1 MKRFVLY
8 TLFLLFSFACERAP
22 IDELEPN
29 TPDSEEMVD
38 VVLRFGAT
46 GHIITDVDTSIT
58 RGTMPNVA
66 DESKVYNIYVYVFNS
81 AGRKIYGHYFDLNDS
96 ERTFTS
102 ESALKSSDKDGWYVH
117 QAATGNQD
125 TWGLIKF
132 KTSKAENCTIFA
144 ITNIDSRMVNVSAE
158 KLGLVQTQ
166 GDLLKMTATL
176 NHDFVERTGYFPMT
190 GYLTGVNTS
199 TINHTSST
207 APEHSLPLTRI
218 DAKVVFKIKT
228 DNDKIDRLEI
238 KNWQLFNVS
247 RCTYVMSRAAREDLG
262 GSDVPKGDSDMSGY
276 FNTSLQPYETATIED
291 GKEVVGFSCYLLDNA
306 KEPKKKPLKYHDR
319 QRQLK
324 NSDGTNGAW
333 EYANDNSTYVLI
345 NATVI
350 MKTEYDFDGDGDI
363 EGAETGAILNADV
376 QYIVHLGDFSKDPAD
391 FNTLRNNVYTY
402 TITVNGVNQVKVEVD
417 TSNDATPGAYEE
429 NQPGATGEVTVSLQ
443 EIFEADAHYETRVIT
458 FNEKYIKE
466 SNEDMTWYVRTPFCK
481 DRNEPSYDAYG
492 TPITTGLDFRWV
504 EFRLNKTSEGYYVAN
519 RRKYRPHPYARRY
532 VKGNPDGEP
541 FANAAPNVFPGVI
554 EGGEYNG
561 TGYVDELVEFLR
573 AQKRLCKYD
582 GDGDFDYDAS
592 KANGCLFDKNGDLK
606 VTAFINEYYYERH
619 PISGEWIDQDNSLW
633 RRVLTLDEPRVM
645 SILSDTRTSVDQES
659 KVVGAAYSIRQKSIQ
674 SVYNHTN
681 PNLTSAWGTE
691 HRDESSAEHVS
702 GGMYYAT
709 DNHSN
714 LGSRDSGN
722 NDPYNGRLN
731 TLKEWGLVNND
742 SSFKTGQNWATYIN
756 PEATDDANVLQS
768 SYQKLRYACMT
779 RNRDNDGD
787 GKIDAD
793 EVRWYLASIQQLAGI
808 WMGSNGIQPTARLYT
823 RSASQQGADLAKH
836 NIWREHVISST
847 QCKKNGTVNPN
858 SNNPQ
863 LIWAEEGSSTGTL
876 AESYKYLS
884 NSSRLGSSWAGK
896 DVYSIRCLRNINMDG
911 EEGYAPT
918 AAPHDYVDVYTIEDG
933 EKTPVTSITTFSEE
947 SYIYFDLQYLNS
959 RSFRLPVGVSDSP
972 YEPSELVMANEKHSL
987 NNLSEAFVAT
997 NTQDG
1002 SYDKKDFTEVNEEVT
1017 DKMTDNPYCP
1027 KGYRL
1032 PNQRELTMMTIYA
1045 KDFMPSNI
1053 VMSRTT
1059 YSLGSTAL
1067 GGTGKDGTKDGY
1079 KFSTSQGGVITV
1091 NQGDAGASTRCV
1103 KDILPQNLP
1112 K

>member
-81 AGRKIYGHYFDLNDS
+81 AGKKIYGHYFDLNS
-96 ERTFTS
+96 RTYNS
-102 ESALKSSDKDGWYVH
+102 PSALASATEDGWYVN
-117 QAATGNQD
+117 QATSGNQD

-166 GDLLKMTATL
+166 DDLLNMTATL

-190 GYLTGVNTS
+190 GYLKGVNTS
-199 TINHTSST
+199 TD
-207 APEHSLPLTRI
+207 PDQSLPLTRI
-218 DAKVVFKIKT
+218 DAKVVFKIKKG
-228 DNDKIDRLEI
+228 NDAINKLEI

-247 RCTYVMSRAAREDLG
+247 RCTYVMSRDARKAFG
-262 GSDVPKGDSDMSGY
+262 RPPVDSDMSGY
-276 FNTSLQPYETATIED
+276 FNTNLQPYETATIEKEG
-291 GKEVVGFSCYLLDNA
+291 GKDVEVVGFSCYLLDNA
-306 KEPKKKPLKYHDR
+306 KTPKKNPTTYHDR

-350 MKTEYDFDGDGDI
+350 MNTEYDFDGNNKIDGT
-363 EGAETGAILNADV
+363 EENAILNADV
-376 QYIVHLGDFSKDPAD
+376 QYIVHLGDFSKDVKD

-402 TITVNGVNQVKVEVD
+402 TITVNGVEQVKVEVD
-417 TSNDATPGAYEE
+417 TSNDATPGVYDE

-481 DRNEPSYDAYG
+481 DRNEPSYDTYG

-504 EFRLNKTSEGYYVAN
+504 EFRLNKTEGNTNTYVN
-519 RRKYRPHPYARRY
+519 TKRKYRPHPYARRY

-541 FANAAPNVFPGVI
+541 YANAAPNLFPGNRVS
-554 EGGEYNG
+554 GEYDG

-573 AQKRLCKYD
+573 AQKELCVYTDGSYD
-582 GDGDFDYDAS
+582 YAKS
-592 KANGCLFDKNGDLK
+592 KANGCLFDSKGDLK

-691 HRDESSAEHVS
+691 HRDETSAEYIS
-702 GGMYYAT
+702 GGVYYWEE
-709 DNHSN
+709 HKSEQGYFSN
-714 LGSRDSGN
+714 EDRKN

-731 TLKEWGLVNND
+731 TLKEWGLVNDD
-742 SSFKTGQNWATYIN
+742 SSFKTGQNWETYFN
-756 PEATDDANVLQS
+756 FEVDDGTNMLRTTPTN
-768 SYQKLRYACMT
+768 YQKLRYACMT

-787 GKIDAD
+787 GIIDAD
-793 EVRWYLASIQQLAGI
+793 EIRWYLASIQQLAGI
-808 WMGSNGIQPTARLYT
+808 YMGSNGIQPTARLYT
-823 RSASQQGADLAKH
+823 RSAAQQNSTDPDQ
-836 NIWREHVISST
+836 WREHVISST
-847 QCKKNGTVNPN
+847 QYNSR

-863 LIWAEEGSSTGTL
+863 LIWAEEGVSTG
-876 AESYKYLS
+876 SID
-884 NSSRLGSSWAGK
+884 NSMKWAGSGWDGK
-896 DVYSIRCLRNINMDG
+896 SGYSIRCVRNVNMDDK
-911 EEGYAPT
+911 EGYAPT
-918 AAPHDYVDVYTIEDG
+918 AAPHDYVDVYTMKNG
-933 EKTPVTSITTFSEE
+933 VKTPVKASDTFNSGTD
-947 SYIYFDLQYLNS
+947 IYFDLQYLNS
-959 RSFRLPVGVSDSP
+959 RSFRLPVGVSDSA
-972 YEPSELVMANEKHSL
+972 YEPTELVLADDTHSL
-987 NNLSEAFVAT
+987 NNLYEAFVAT
-997 NTQDG
+997 NTQPSSFTG
-1002 SYDKKDFTEVNEEVT
+1002 DKFVPMNENVT
-1017 DKMTDNPYCP
+1017 NSTKNPYCP
-1027 KGYRL
+1027 DGYRL
-1032 PNQRELTMMTIYA
+1032 ANLRELTLMATYA
-1045 KDFMPSNI
+1045 KGFMDGKI
-1053 VMSRTT
+1053 VKSRTS
-1059 YSLGSTAL
+1059 YSLGPLGSGTQKSESNGFQFEGTFVALSDDKATA
-1067 GGTGKDGTKDGY
+1067 
-1079 KFSTSQGGVITV
+1079 S
-1091 NQGDAGASTRCV
+1091 RCV
-1103 KDILPQNLP
+1103 RDILPQNLP

>member
-1 MKRFVLY
+1 MKRFIY
-8 TLFLLFSFACERAP
+8 FLLLLLFVGCEQAP
-22 IDELEPN
+22 IDENMGSN
-29 TPDSEEMVD
+29 TDSDELVD
-38 VVLRFGAT
+38 VVLRFGAK
-46 GHIITDVDTSIT
+46 GHITTDVDTSIT

-117 QAATGNQD
+117 QATTGNQD

-132 KTSKAENCTIFA
+132 KTSKADDCTIFA

-166 GDLLKMTATL
+166 NDLLNMTATL

-190 GYLTGVNTS
+190 GYLKEVNTS

-207 APEHSLPLTRI
+207 ADNQSLPLTRI

-228 DNDKIDRLEI
+228 DNDAINKLEI

-247 RCTYVMSRAAREDLG
+247 RCTYVMSRSAREALG
-262 GSDVPKGDSDMSGY
+262 GPAGDSDMSGY
-276 FNTSLQPYETATIED
+276 FNTSLQPYETATIEG

-306 KEPKKKPLKYHDR
+306 KTPKKNPTKYHDR

-324 NSDGTNGAW
+324 NGDGTNGAW

-350 MKTEYDFDGDGDI
+350 MKTEYDFNGDGDTDPT
-363 EGAETGAILNADV
+363 EKNAILNADV
-376 QYIVHLGDFSKDPAD
+376 QYIVHLGDFSKDVKD

-417 TSNDATPGAYEE
+417 TSNDADPEEYVE

-443 EIFEADAHYETRVIT
+443 EIFEADAHYETRVVT

-481 DRNEPSYDAYG
+481 DRNEPTYDAYG

-504 EFRLNKTSEGYYVAN
+504 EFRLNKTDGDYYVAN

-573 AQKRLCKYD
+573 AQKRLCVYD
-582 GDGDFDYDAS
+582 ISGGQKIFNYEAS
-592 KANGCLFDKNGDLK
+592 KANGCLFDKSGDLK

-674 SVYNHTN
+674 TVYNHAN

-691 HRDESSAEHVS
+691 HRDESSAEHIS

-709 DNHSN
+709 NSHST
-714 LGSRDSGN
+714 LGNRNSGN

-731 TLKEWGLVNND
+731 TLKEWDLV
-742 SSFKTGQNWATYIN
+742 TGSTFVTDQYWATYIN

-768 SYQKLRYACMT
+768 DYQKLRYACMT

-787 GKIDAD
+787 GEIDAD

-823 RSASQQGADLAKH
+823 RSASQQQSTDPDQ
-836 NIWREHVISST
+836 WREHVISST
-847 QCKKNGTVNPN
+847 QSGSN

-863 LIWAEEGSSTGTL
+863 LIWAEEGCSTGTI
-876 AESYKYLS
+876 S
-884 NSSRLGSSWAGK
+884 NSVAYAGSGWDRISG
-896 DVYSIRCLRNINMDG
+896 YSIRCVRNVNMDG

-918 AAPHDYVDVYTIEDG
+918 AAPHDYVDVYTIKDG
-933 EKTPVTSITTFSEE
+933 VKTPVKPTDDTFSAD

-997 NTQDG
+997 NKQPSN
-1002 SYDKKDFTEVNEEVT
+1002 SYTGANFLTTNNNVT
-1017 DKMTDNPYCP
+1017 NSLTSNPYCP
-1027 KGYRL
+1027 AGYRL
-1032 PNQRELTMMTIYA
+1032 ANQRELTLMVIYA
-1045 KDFMPSNI
+1045 KGFMPDSY
-1053 VMSRTT
+1053 VMSRTS
-1059 YSLGSTAL
+1059 YSLGNSAVGGSGKDASKYGYSYTTSD
-1067 GGTGKDGTKDGY
+1067 GGT
-1079 KFSTSQGGVITV
+1079 ITV
-1091 NQGDAGASTRCV
+1091 HNNTSGTSSRCV
-1103 KDILPQNLP
+1103 KDVLPQNLP
-1112 K
+1112 

>member
-1 MKRFVLY
+1 MKRFIY
-8 TLFLLFSFACERAP
+8 FLLLLLFVGCEQAP
-22 IDELEPN
+22 IDENMGSN
-29 TPDSEEMVD
+29 TDSDELVD
-38 VVLRFGAT
+38 VVLRFGAK
-46 GHIITDVDTSIT
+46 GHITTDVDTSIT

-117 QAATGNQD
+117 QAATGDQD

-132 KTSKAENCTIFA
+132 KTSKADDCTIFA

-166 GDLLKMTATL
+166 DDLLNMTATL

-190 GYLTGVNTS
+190 GYLKGVNTS

-207 APEHSLPLTRI
+207 ADNQSLPLTRI
-218 DAKVVFKIKT
+218 DAKVVFKIKSGT
-228 DNDKIDRLEI
+228 AAINKLEI

-247 RCTYVMSRAAREDLG
+247 RCTYVMSRGAREVLG
-262 GSDVPKGDSDMSGY
+262 GPAGDSDMSGY
-276 FNTSLQPYETATIED
+276 FNTNLQPYETATIED

-306 KEPKKKPLKYHDR
+306 KTPKKTPATYHDR

-324 NSDGTNGAW
+324 NGDGTNGAW

-350 MKTEYDFDGDGDI
+350 MDTEYDFDGDGVF
-363 EGAETGAILNADV
+363 EGAEKDAILNADV
-376 QYIVHLGDFSKDPAD
+376 QYIVHLGDFSKDVKD

-402 TITVNGVNQVKVEVD
+402 TITVNGVNEVKVEVD
-417 TSNDATPGAYEE
+417 TSNDSNPDAYVE

-443 EIFEADAHYETRVIT
+443 EIFEADAHYETRVVT

-481 DRNEPSYDAYG
+481 DRNEPTYDAYG

-504 EFRLNKTSEGYYVAN
+504 EFRLNKTSGDYYVAN

-532 VKGNPDGEP
+532 VKGNPDGKP

-554 EGGEYNG
+554 EDGEYNG

-582 GDGDFDYDAS
+582 GAGNFDYEAS
-592 KANGCLFDKNGDLK
+592 KANGCLFDRKGDLK

-619 PISGEWIDQDNSLW
+619 PISGEWIDKDNSLW

-674 SVYNHTN
+674 TVYNHAN

-691 HRDESSAEHVS
+691 HRDESSAEHIS

-709 DNHSN
+709 NSHST
-714 LGSRDSGN
+714 LGNRNSGN

-731 TLKEWGLVNND
+731 TLKEWDLMTG
-742 SSFKTGQNWATYIN
+742 STFKTDQNWATYIN

-768 SYQKLRYACMT
+768 DYQKLRYACMT

-823 RSASQQGADLAKH
+823 RSASQQQSGDPDQ
-836 NIWREHVISST
+836 WREHVISST
-847 QCKKNGTVNPN
+847 QYGTN

-863 LIWAEEGSSTGTL
+863 LIWAEEGCSTGTI
-876 AESYKYLS
+876 S
-884 NSSRLGSSWAGK
+884 NSVSYAGSGWDRISG
-896 DVYSIRCLRNINMDG
+896 YSIRCVRNVNMDG
-911 EEGYAPT
+911 DEGYAPE
-918 AAPHDYVDVYTIEDG
+918 AAPMDYVEVYTMKDG
-933 EKTPVTSITTFSEE
+933 VKTPVKSTDTFSAN
-947 SYIYFDLQYLNS
+947 SDIYFDLQYLNS

-972 YEPSELVMANEKHSL
+972 YEPTELVMANERHSL

-997 NTQDG
+997 NKQPSS
-1002 SYDKKDFTEVNEEVT
+1002 SYTGAQFLATNNNVT
-1017 DKMTDNPYCP
+1017 NSLTSNPYCP
-1027 KGYRL
+1027 AGYRL
-1032 PNQRELTMMTIYA
+1032 ANQRELTLMVIYA
-1045 KDFMPSNI
+1045 KGFMPNST
-1053 VMSRTT
+1053 VMSRTA
-1059 YSLGSTAL
+1059 YSLGSSDVGGSGKDASKYGYSYTTSD
-1067 GGTGKDGTKDGY
+1067 GGT
-1079 KFSTSQGGVITV
+1079 ITV
-1091 NQGDAGASTRCV
+1091 HNNTSGTSSRCV
-1103 KDILPQNLP
+1103 KDVLPQNLP
-1112 K
+1112 

>member
-1 MKRFVLY
+1 MKRFIY
-8 TLFLLFSFACERAP
+8 FLLLLLFVGCEQAP
-22 IDELEPN
+22 IDENMGSN
-29 TPDSEEMVD
+29 TDSDELVD
-38 VVLRFGAT
+38 VVLRFGAK
-46 GHIITDVDTSIT
+46 GHITTDVDTSIT

-102 ESALKSSDKDGWYVH
+102 ESALNSSDKDGWYVH
-117 QAATGNQD
+117 QAATGDQD

-166 GDLLKMTATL
+166 NDLLNMTATL

-190 GYLTGVNTS
+190 GYLKEVNTS

-207 APEHSLPLTRI
+207 ADNQSLPLTRI

-228 DNDKIDRLEI
+228 DNDAINKLEI

-247 RCTYVMSRAAREDLG
+247 RCTYVMSRDARKALDG
-262 GSDVPKGDSDMSGY
+262 PDGDSDMSGY
-276 FNTSLQPYETATIED
+276 FNTNLQPYETATIEG

-306 KEPKKKPLKYHDR
+306 KTPKKTPTTYHDR

-324 NSDGTNGAW
+324 NGDGTNGAW

-350 MKTEYDFDGDGDI
+350 METEYDFNGDGDI
-363 EGAETGAILNADV
+363 EGAETDAILNADV
-376 QYIVHLGDFSKDPAD
+376 QYIVHLGDFSKDVAD

-417 TSNDATPGAYEE
+417 TSNDSNPDAYEE

-443 EIFEADAHYETRVIT
+443 EIFEADAHYETRVVT

-481 DRNEPSYDAYG
+481 DRNEPTYDAYG

-504 EFRLNKTSEGYYVAN
+504 EFRLNKTDGDYYVAN

-554 EGGEYNG
+554 EDGEYNG

-582 GDGDFDYDAS
+582 GDGDFDYEAS
-592 KANGCLFDKNGDLK
+592 KANGCLFDKSGDLK

-674 SVYNHTN
+674 TVYNHAN

-691 HRDESSAEHVS
+691 HRDESSAEHIS

-709 DNHSN
+709 NSHSN

-731 TLKEWGLVNND
+731 TLKEWDLVTG
-742 SSFKTGQNWATYIN
+742 STFKTDQNWATYIN
-756 PEATDDANVLQS
+756 PEATDDVNVLQS

-823 RSASQQGADLAKH
+823 RSASQQGADLAEH

-847 QCKKNGTVNPN
+847 RSKSTNN
-858 SNNPQ
+858 SNDPQ

-876 AESYKYLS
+876 KDSYSYLAA
-884 NSSRLGSSWAGK
+884 NSRLGSGWAGK

-911 EEGYAPT
+911 DEGYAPE
-918 AAPHDYVDVYTIEDG
+918 AAPMDYVEVYTMKDG
-933 EKTPVTSITTFSEE
+933 VKTLVKSTDTFSAN
-947 SYIYFDLQYLNS
+947 SDIYFDLQYLNS

-1002 SYDKKDFTEVNEEVT
+1002 SYNGNDFTAVNEEVT

-1045 KDFMPSNI
+1045 RGFMPEQI

-1067 GGTGKDGTKDGY
+1067 GGSGKDGTKDGY

-1091 NQGDAGASTRCV
+1091 NQANAGNSTRCV
-1103 KDILPQNLP
+1103 RDILPQNLP
-1112 K
+1112 Q

>member
-1 MKRFVLY
+1 MKRFIY
-8 TLFLLFSFACERAP
+8 FLLLLLFVGCEQAP
-22 IDELEPN
+22 IDENMGSN
-29 TPDSEEMVD
+29 TDSDELVD
-38 VVLRFGAT
+38 VVLRFGAK
-46 GHIITDVDTSIT
+46 GHITTDVDTSIT

-66 DESKVYNIYVYVFNS
+66 DESKVYNIYVYVFNPD
-81 AGRKIYGHYFDLNDS
+81 GKKIYGHYFDLNS
-96 ERTFTS
+96 RTYNS
-102 ESALKSSDKDGWYVH
+102 PDALASATEDGWYVH
-117 QAATGNQD
+117 QATTDNQN

-166 GDLLKMTATL
+166 GDLLNMTATL

-190 GYLTGVNTS
+190 GYLKGVNTS

-207 APEHSLPLTRI
+207 ADNQSLPLTRI

-228 DNDKIDRLEI
+228 DNPKIDRLEI

-247 RCTYVMSRAAREDLG
+247 RCTYVMSRGAREVLG
-262 GSDVPKGDSDMSGY
+262 GPAGDSDMSGY
-276 FNTSLQPYETATIED
+276 FNTNLQPYETATIEG

-306 KEPKKKPLKYHDR
+306 KTPKKTPITYHDR

-324 NSDGTNGAW
+324 NGDGTNGAW
-333 EYANDNSTYVLI
+333 EYADDNSTYVLI

-350 MKTEYDFDGDGDI
+350 MKTQYDFNGDGDI
-363 EGAETGAILNADV
+363 DDAEIGAILNADV
-376 QYIVHLGDFSKDPAD
+376 QYIVHLGDFSSNVAD

-402 TITVNGVNQVKVEVD
+402 TITVSGVEQVKVEVD
-417 TSNDATPGAYEE
+417 TSNDATPGVYEE

-443 EIFEADAHYETRVIT
+443 EIFEADAHYETRVVT

-481 DRNEPSYDAYG
+481 DRNEPTYDAYG

-504 EFRLNKTSEGYYVAN
+504 EFRLNKTEGNLYSN
-519 RRKYRPHPYARRY
+519 KKRKYRPHPYARRY
-532 VKGNPDGEP
+532 VKGDPDGEP

-573 AQKRLCKYD
+573 AQKKLCVYNTVGGKKIFNYE
-582 GDGDFDYDAS
+582 AS
-592 KANGCLFDKNGDLK
+592 KANGCLFDSKGDLK

-691 HRDESSAEHVS
+691 HRDESSAEYIS
-702 GGMYYAT
+702 GGVYYWEE
-709 DNHSN
+709 HKSEP
-714 LGSRDSGN
+714 GSFSPEDRKN

-742 SSFKTGQNWATYIN
+742 SSFKTGQNWETYFN
-756 PEATDDANVLQS
+756 FEVDDGTNMLRTTPTN
-768 SYQKLRYACMT
+768 YQKLRYACMT

-787 GKIDAD
+787 GIIDAD

-808 WMGSNGIQPTARLYT
+808 YMGSNGIQPTARLYT
-823 RSASQQGADLAKH
+823 RSASQQQSSDPDQ
-836 NIWREHVISST
+836 WREHVISST
-847 QCKKNGTVNPN
+847 QYQSR
-858 SNNPQ
+858 SNDPQ
-863 LIWAEEGSSTGTL
+863 LIWAEEGVSTG
-876 AESYKYLS
+876 SID
-884 NSSRLGSSWAGK
+884 NSMKWAGSGWDGK
-896 DVYSIRCLRNINMDG
+896 SGYSIRCVRNVNMDD
-911 EEGYAPT
+911 EEGYVPT
-918 AAPHDYVDVYTIEDG
+918 AAPHDYVDVYTMVAG
-933 EKTPVTSITTFSEE
+933 VKTPVKSIDTFS
-947 SYIYFDLQYLNS
+947 SGTDIYFDLQYLNS

-972 YEPSELVMANEKHSL
+972 YEPTELVLADDRHSL
-987 NNLSEAFVAT
+987 NNLYEAFVAT
-997 NTQDG
+997 NTQP
-1002 SYDKKDFTEVNEEVT
+1002 SSFTGANFVTMNENVT
-1017 DKMTDNPYCP
+1017 NSTKNPYCP
-1027 KGYRL
+1027 DGYRL
-1032 PNQRELTMMTIYA
+1032 ANLRELTLMAIYA
-1045 KDFMPSNI
+1045 KGFMTGPYGPI
-1053 VMSRTT
+1053 VVKSRTS
-1059 YSLGSTAL
+1059 YSLGPL
-1067 GGTGKDGTKDGY
+1067 GSGTKKSESNGFQFEGTFVALSDGP
-1079 KFSTSQGGVITV
+1079 
-1091 NQGDAGASTRCV
+1091 ASASRCV
-1103 KDILPQNLP
+1103 RDILPQNLP